1 MTDNIRKFLAEEQD
15 AKVVE
20 KIYGK
25 VVDMLT
31 PGETLEY
38 IAVQKKPAV
47 NIAPDCIAL
56 TSKRIIFFHPKNL
69 GLSMEFQDYFWKDIE
84 DCHFKEGFLGSE
96 FMIKTIIGTS
106 VTMDYLPKVQAR
118 KLYQFAQYKSEEM
131 QEYRR
136 QIELENKRASA
147 GGGVVVNSA
156 GTAPELPHQPA
167 APIESVQPGVPKIE
181 PISAPVTPLP
191 STAIEREKDPAP
203 AAPQQEDPM
212 DVLRK
217 LKKMFDNDLITQAEY
232 DSKKAEILSRM

>member
-1 MTDNIRKFLAEEQD
+1 MTDNINKFLAEEQD
-15 AKVVE
+15 VKVVE

-25 VVDMLT
+25 VVDMLI

-69 GLSMEFQDYFWKDIE
+69 GLSMEFQDYLWKDIE

-96 FMIKTIIGTS
+96 FMIKTIIGTT

-118 KLYQFAQYKSEEM
+118 KLYQFAQHKSEEM

-147 GGGVVVNSA
+147 GGGVVVNS
-156 GTAPELPHQPA
+156 GSTAPELPQQPA

-181 PISAPVTPLP
+181 PISAPVSPLP
-191 STAIEREKDPAP
+191 ERNSEREKEQAP
-203 AAPQQEDPM
+203 VPPQQDDPVS
-212 DVLRK
+212 VLKK
-217 LKKMFDNDLITQAEY
+217 LKVMLDNDLITQAEY
-232 DSKKAEILSRM
+232 NSKKADILSRM